1 MMGSSCIFKAMLGLG
16 GLLTYLARWVRLLK
30 KRRERR
36 GEKFA
41 KGVK

>member
-1 MMGSSCIFKAMLGLG
+1 MGSSWLFKPMLGLG
-16 GLLTYLARWVRLLK
+16 GLLTYLARCMRLLK

-41 KGVK
+41 EGVK